1 MHRALGAGEDLKS
14 FDVDTKWG
22 KQALDRLYAD
32 VLGHSDPMPG
42 VHVSHLP
49 CRYAHT
55 QQQLQATLLTL
66 NVCLTCDLCCSRFV
80 QHAHLHSPM
89 LQCTEYCEDT
99 AVSGQS
105 AAAETTA
112 AAIVNSAAHSV
123 RAHYAAPTILP
134 RSMTVPL
141 LELQCMYQVPR

>member
-49 CRYAHT
+49 CRDANT
-55 QQQLQATLLTL
+55 QQQLPAILAHTDF
-66 NVCLTCDLCCSRFV
+66 CLICNLCCSRFF
-80 QHAHLHSPM
+80 QHVHWFTHP
-89 LQCTEYCEDT
+89 
-99 AVSGQS
+99 AV
-105 AAAETTA
+105 
-112 AAIVNSAAHSV
+112 
-123 RAHYAAPTILP
+123 
-134 RSMTVPL
+134 
-141 LELQCMYQVPR
+141 C

>member
-49 CRYAHT
+49 CRDAHT
-55 QQQLQATLLTL
+55 QQQLQAILAHTDF
-66 NVCLTCDLCCSRFV
+66 CLTCNLCCSRFF
-80 QHAHLHSPM
+80 QHVHLCCRVPNA
-89 LQCTEYCEDT
+89 
-99 AVSGQS
+99 AVSGRSVAAQTI
-105 AAAETTA
+105 AAAV
-112 AAIVNSAAHSV
+112 VNTAAHSV
-123 RAHYAAPTILP
+123 RTRYAAPTVLP
-134 RSMTVPL
+134 RSMTVPP
-141 LELQCMYQVPR
+141 LELQCMYQVQR